1 MEEQRKKEIANRIFI
16 ALTISLALVI
26 VFLAL
31 FLLLD
36 LWTASSDYFLLVIG
50 ILVLS
55 IGLISFKN
63 QRVISIIYLIAGV
76 LIIIG
81 FIIALNINPSFVIG

>member
-1 MEEQRKKEIANRIFI
+1 MENNQKKVLMNKIFI
-16 ALTISLALVI
+16 TLTIVLALVI

-36 LWTASSDYFLLVIG
+36 LWTSSSDYFLLIIG
-50 ILVLS
+50 LLVLA
-55 IGLISFKN
+55 IGVTSFKN
-63 QRVISIIYLIAGV
+63 RRVISIIYLVSGV

-81 FIIALNINPSFVIG
+81 FIIAITINPSFII

>member
-1 MEEQRKKEIANRIFI
+1 MEENKKKEIVNRLYI
-16 ALTISLALVI
+16 ALTIALALVI

-36 LWTASSDYFLLVIG
+36 LWTTSSDYFLLIIG
-50 ILVLS
+50 LLVLA
-55 IGLISFKN
+55 IGVTSFKN
-63 QRVISIIYLIAGV
+63 RRVISIIYLVSGI

-81 FIIALNINPSFVIG
+81 FIIAITINPSFII

>member
-1 MEEQRKKEIANRIFI
+1 MENNQKKVLMNKIFI
-16 ALTISLALVI
+16 TLTIVLALVI

-36 LWTASSDYFLLVIG
+36 LWTSSSDYFLLI
-50 ILVLS
+50 
-55 IGLISFKN
+55 IGLLVIAIGVTSFKN
-63 QRVISIIYLIAGV
+63 RRVISIIYLVSGV

-81 FIIALNINPSFVIG
+81 FIIYFHCIFTYCF

>member
-1 MEEQRKKEIANRIFI
+1 MEENKKKEIVNRLYI
-16 ALTISLALVI
+16 ALTIVLALVI

-36 LWTASSDYFLLVIG
+36 LWTTSSDYFLLIIG
-50 ILVLS
+50 LLVLA
-55 IGLISFKN
+55 IGVTSFKN
-63 QRVISIIYLIAGV
+63 RRVISIIYLVSGI

-81 FIIALNINPSFVIG
+81 FIIAITINPSFII